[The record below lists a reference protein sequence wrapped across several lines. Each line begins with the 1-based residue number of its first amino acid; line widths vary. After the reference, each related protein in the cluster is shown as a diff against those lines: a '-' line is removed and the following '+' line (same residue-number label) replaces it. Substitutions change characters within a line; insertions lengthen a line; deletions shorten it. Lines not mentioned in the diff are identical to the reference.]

1 MMSASPKVGDAAPD
15 FTLPD
20 GDGNQVSL
28 HDLRGRAV
36 VLYFYPKDDTPGCTK
51 EACSFRD
58 AYADLQAAGAQ
69 VLGVSADGVES
80 HRAFAEKF
88 NLTFPLLADED
99 RAVIQS
105 YGVWREREVNG
116 EKRMGIT
123 RVTFAI
129 DEQGKIANVWE
140 GMDTEAHG
148 GEVLDWVR
156 SRG

>member
-1 MMSASPKVGDAAPD
+1 MSPNPQVGDTAPD

-20 GDGNQVSL
+20 GAGNQVSL
-28 HDLRGRAV
+28 HDLRGQSV

-51 EACSFRD
+51 EACGFRD
-58 AYADLQAAGAQ
+58 AYADIKAAGAQ

-80 HRAFAEKF
+80 HRAFAEKY
-88 NLTFPLLADED
+88 NLNFQLLADED
-99 RAVIQS
+99 REVIQS

-116 EKRMGIT
+116 EKRMGT
-123 RVTFAI
+123 ARVTFAI

-140 GMDTEAHG
+140 GMDA
-148 GEVLDWVR
+148 EVHAADVAEWLK

>member
-1 MMSASPKVGDAAPD
+1 MATEGSPAPE
-15 FTLPD
+15 FTLPRD
-20 GDGNQVSL
+20 GGGEVSL
-28 HDLRGRAV
+28 SDLRGKKV

-58 AYADLQAAGAQ
+58 AYADLRDAGAQ

-80 HRAFAEKF
+80 HRAFAEKY
-88 NLTFPLLADED
+88 NLNFPLLADEN
-99 RAVIQS
+99 REVVQA

-116 EKRMGIT
+116 AKRMGIS

-140 GMDTEAHG
+140 GMDAETHG
-148 GEVLDWVR
+148 GEVLDWLKAR
-156 SRG
+156 SA